1 MRRPTQNSLKL
12 MSAALGLGF
21 CLLANHAGA
30 QTQMWWD
37 NNAASPATS
46 GTWDQGVSSFW
57 STTSALSAS
66 PTTFSSGNF
75 AIFAAGSTTISALT
89 ITVPGAV
96 TCEGLGD
103 GTTDVGGAS
112 GAAVTA
118 LTFSGAGSIN
128 LPAGQWSIECGG
140 SGNSITIN
148 VPITGTGGIIQH
160 NNGSLYLYG
169 VNTYSGGTGV
179 TGGQILYYNNNA
191 SFGTGPITNTGS
203 SSILNTLGSM
213 VTLPNAIALNTSGVL
228 NFGQGS
234 TTCTGPVY
242 LLATTQ
248 LKNNGGSGTTLTM
261 S

>member
-37 NNAASPATS
+37 NNGPSPATS
-46 GTWDQGVSSFW
+46 GTWDQSVSSYW

-89 ITVPGAV
+89 INVPNAV
-96 TCEGLGD
+96 TCEGIGD
-103 GTTDVGGAS
+103 GTTDIGGAS

-128 LPAGQWSIECGG
+128 LPSGAWPFECGG
-140 SGNSITIN
+140 SGNTITIN
-148 VPITGTGGIIQH
+148 VQITGTGGIVQH
-160 NNGSLYLYG
+160 NSGALSLYG
-169 VNTYSGGTGV
+169 NNTYQGGT
-179 TGGQILYYNNNA
+179 T
-191 SFGTGPITNTGS
+191 
-203 SSILNTLGSM
+203 
-213 VTLPNAIALNTSGVL
+213 
-228 NFGQGS
+228 
-234 TTCTGPVY
+234 
-242 LLATTQ
+242 ATRSEEHT
-248 LKNNGGSGTTLTM
+248 
-261 S
+261 